1 MTWRHP
7 THRVRTLSGTPHLR
21 SEWANTRR
29 ASQGGWEGDVLE
41 FNQRC
46 LVCIICHAR
55 VSLALSLPSPPTLI
69 MDMEPRL
76 LAKEWL
82 SAFAAAIGSNDSN
95 ALAQTILADGWL
107 RDILVF
113 TWDIRSLE
121 GRERIA
127 SYLSTTLPIAAVSSI
142 KLDERPFLAPRTFE
156 LPLKQATGV
165 EAAFTFEC
173 AHGRARGNVRILPDA
188 DGNYKAF
195 TLMTELFDLPDHEEQ
210 GTLPLRDDLT
220 GIPGRDMQKE
230 FADWVKAVET
240 QPYALIVG
248 GGQTA
253 LQVAARFKQM
263 NIPALVIER
272 NHRIGDSWRKRYPTL
287 TLHTIRRHHSLL
299 YQPYP
304 SNWPEFTPRD
314 KMADWLE
321 QYAAIQDLVVWTDA
335 ELKERPSYRPET
347 KDWDVSIIREGFE
360 VRLNPAHIVLAT
372 GTLGEPYI
380 PDVPGVHRFQGHVM
394 HSQEFAGGA
403 PYAGKKVV
411 VIGAG
416 NSSIDICQDLVLR
429 GAESV
434 TMVQRSPT
442 CVLTR
447 GYVAQMLRS
456 SFPEDVPLPIADF
469 KWASFPVGLLRKLM
483 IADQQSTKVANKELH
498 DKLKKGGFQ
507 VSMGPDGQGVY
518 ILTMERAGGE
528 WLDKGGADLIA
539 DGKIKVKSGVS
550 PQKFTESSLILSDD
564 SELHADAV
572 IFATGF
578 THMREA
584 NRETFGKEVIDQ
596 TDEVYGLDEEGE
608 IKGSYRP
615 SGHPGLWFATGD
627 FFVSR
632 FMSKALALQLKA
644 IQLGL
649 LEHDGRRP
657 SAKSKL

>member
-1 MTWRHP
+1 
-7 THRVRTLSGTPHLR
+7 
-21 SEWANTRR
+21 
-29 ASQGGWEGDVLE
+29 
-41 FNQRC
+41 
-46 LVCIICHAR
+46 
-55 VSLALSLPSPPTLI
+55 
-69 MDMEPRL
+69 MDADPRL
-76 LAKEWL
+76 IANEWL
-82 SAFAAAIGSNDSN
+82 STFTAAIGSNDYD
-95 ALAQTILADGWL
+95 ALAQTILVDGWL

-121 GRERIA
+121 GRDRIA
-127 SYLSTTLPIAAVSSI
+127 SYLSITLSSAAVSAI
-142 KLDERPFLAPRTFE
+142 KLDDSPFLAPRSFE
-156 LPLKQATGV
+156 LPLKQASGV

-173 AHGRARGNVRILPDA
+173 AHGRARGNVRILPDV

-195 TLMTELFDLPDHEEQ
+195 TLMTELFDLPGHEEQ

-220 GIPGRDMQKE
+220 GIPGRDMQQE
-230 FADWVKAVET
+230 FADWVKKVESN
-240 QPYALIVG
+240 PYALIVG

-253 LQVAARFKQM
+253 LQLAARFKQM
-263 NIPALVIER
+263 DIPALVIER
-272 NHRIGDSWRKRYPTL
+272 NHRIGDSWRKRYPSL

-299 YQPYP
+299 YQSYP
-304 SNWPEFTPRD
+304 SNWPQFTPRD

-321 QYAAIQDLVVWTDA
+321 QYAAIQDLVVWTDT
-335 ELKERPSYRPET
+335 ELKERPVYRPET
-347 KDWDVSIIREGFE
+347 KDWDVSLIREGFE
-360 VRLNPAHIVLAT
+360 VKLNPAHIVLAT

-380 PDVPGVHRFQGHVM
+380 PDIPDVHCFQGHVM
-394 HSQEFAGGA
+394 HSQEFGGGA
-403 PYAGKKVV
+403 PYAGKKAV

-429 GAESV
+429 GAGSV
-434 TMVQRSPT
+434 TMIQRSST

-447 GYVAQMLRS
+447 EYVAQLLRS
-456 SFPEDVPLPIADF
+456 SFPEDVPLSIADF

-483 IADQQSTKVANKELH
+483 IADQQSAWDANKELH
-498 DKLKKGGFQ
+498 DKLRKGGFK

-518 ILTMERAGGE
+518 ILTMERAGGASYFLR
-528 WLDKGGADLIA
+528 LDKGGADLIA
-539 DGKIKVKSGVS
+539 DGRIKVRSGVS
-550 PQKFTESSLILSDD
+550 PQRFTESSLVLSDG
-564 SELHADAV
+564 SELAADVV

-578 THMREA
+578 KHMREA
-584 NRETFGKEVIDQ
+584 NRETFGSEVIDQ

-615 SGHPGLWFATGD
+615 SGYPGLWFATGD

-657 SAKSKL
+657 SAKSKV

>member
-1 MTWRHP
+1 
-7 THRVRTLSGTPHLR
+7 
-21 SEWANTRR
+21 
-29 ASQGGWEGDVLE
+29 
-41 FNQRC
+41 
-46 LVCIICHAR
+46 
-55 VSLALSLPSPPTLI
+55 
-69 MDMEPRL
+69 MDADPRL
-76 LAKEWL
+76 IANEWL
-82 SAFAAAIGSNDSN
+82 STFTAAIGSNDYD
-95 ALAQTILADGWL
+95 ALAQTILVDGWL

-121 GRERIA
+121 GRDRIA
-127 SYLSTTLPIAAVSSI
+127 SYLSITLSSAAVSAI
-142 KLDERPFLAPRTFE
+142 KLDDSPFLAPRSFE
-156 LPLKQATGV
+156 LPLKQASGV

-173 AHGRARGNVRILPDA
+173 AHGRARGNVRILPDV

-195 TLMTELFDLPDHEEQ
+195 TLMTELFDLPGHEEQ

-220 GIPGRDMQKE
+220 GIPGRDMQQE
-230 FADWVKAVET
+230 FADWVKKVESN
-240 QPYALIVG
+240 PYALIVG

-263 NIPALVIER
+263 DIPALVIER
-272 NHRIGDSWRKRYPTL
+272 NHRIGDSWRKRYPSL
-287 TLHTIRRHHSLL
+287 TLHTIRRHHRLL
-299 YQPYP
+299 YQSYP
-304 SNWPEFTPRD
+304 SNWPQFTPRD

-321 QYAAIQDLVVWTDA
+321 QYAAIQDLVVWTDT
-335 ELKERPSYRPET
+335 ELKERPVYRPVT
-347 KDWDVSIIREGFE
+347 KDWEVSIIREGFE
-360 VRLNPAHIVLAT
+360 VKLNPAHIVLAT

-380 PDVPGVHRFQGHVM
+380 PDIPDVHCFQGHVM
-394 HSQEFAGGA
+394 HSQEFGGGA
-403 PYAGKKVV
+403 PYAGKKAV

-429 GAESV
+429 GAGSV
-434 TMVQRSPT
+434 TMIQRSST

-447 GYVAQMLRS
+447 EYVAQLLRS
-456 SFPEDVPLPIADF
+456 SFPEDVPLSIADF

-483 IADQQSTKVANKELH
+483 IADQQSAWDANKELH
-498 DKLKKGGFQ
+498 DKLRKGGFK

-518 ILTMERAGGE
+518 ILTMERAGGASYFLR
-528 WLDKGGADLIA
+528 LDKGGADLIA
-539 DGKIKVKSGVS
+539 DGRIKVRSGVS
-550 PQKFTESSLILSDD
+550 PQRFTESSLVLSDG
-564 SELHADAV
+564 SELAADVV

-578 THMREA
+578 KHMREA
-584 NRETFGKEVIDQ
+584 NRETFGSEVIDQ

-615 SGHPGLWFATGD
+615 SGYPGLWFATGD

-657 SAKSKL
+657 SAKSKV